1 MTRVGRSWW
10 VPLVAVVAL
19 VGSAIWMLV
28 QGQGVGAWGPAAR
41 DGGVSGSGYGSMM
54 GGGGWGNGSMMGGTQ
69 WGRSDTTGLDV
80 DTLGGARNAAE
91 GFADDLGPGF
101 GVGEVMQFDNHYY
114 AEIVGADGE
123 LATEVLVDP
132 TSGAVQ
138 IEYGPA
144 RMWNTRY
151 GMMAAGSSASGRVTA
166 AEAEELAD
174 RWLADQGDLTADE
187 AEELPGYY
195 TLHTLRDG
203 DVEGMLS
210 VNSTT
215 GDVWYHSWHGQF
227 VDMTEAP

>member
-1 MTRVGRSWW
+1 MTRVSRSWW
-10 VPLVAVVAL
+10 IPAVAVAAM
-19 VGSAIWMLV
+19 VGSVIWMLV
-28 QGQGVGAWGPAAR
+28 QGQGVGAWGSTAR
-41 DGGVSGSGYGSMM
+41 NGLSGSGYGSMM
-54 GGGGWGNGSMMGGTQ
+54 GGGGWGDGSMMGGTP
-69 WGRSDTTGLDV
+69 WGRSDTTGQSVGNLD
-80 DTLGGARNAAE
+80 DARTAAE
-91 GFADDLGPGF
+91 AFAVDLGPGM
-101 GVGEVMQFDNHYY
+101 GVGEVMQFDNGYY

-132 TSGAVQ
+132 TAGAVQ

-151 GMMAAGSSASGRVTA
+151 GMMAAGTAASGRVTA
-166 AEAEELAD
+166 AEAEEIAD
-174 RWLADQGDLTADE
+174 RWLADQGDLSADE

>member
-19 VGSAIWMLV
+19 VGSVIWMLV
-28 QGQGVGAWGPAAR
+28 QGQGVGAWGSTAR
-41 DGGVSGSGYGSMM
+41 DGAPGSGFGSMM
-54 GGGGWGNGSMMGGTQ
+54 GGGGWGDGSMMGGTR
-69 WGRSDTTGLDV
+69 WGRSEATGQSVESLD
-80 DTLGGARNAAE
+80 DARTAAE
-91 GFADDLGPGF
+91 TFAGDLGPGM
-101 GVGEVMQFDNHYY
+101 GVGEVMQFDNQYY

-123 LATEVLVDP
+123 LATEALVNP
-132 TSGAVQ
+132 ASGAVQ

-151 GMMAAGSSASGRVTA
+151 GMMAAGSATSGRITA
-166 AEAEELAD
+166 AEAEEIAD

-203 DVEGMLS
+203 SVEGMLS

-215 GDVWYHSWHGQF
+215 GDVWYHSWHGEF

>member
-1 MTRVGRSWW
+1 M
-10 VPLVAVVAL
+10 
-19 VGSAIWMLV
+19 IWMLV
-28 QGQGVGAWGPAAR
+28 QGQGVGAWGSAAR
-41 DGGVSGSGYGSMM
+41 GGVPGSGYGSMM
-54 GGGGWGNGSMMGGTQ
+54 GGGGWGDGSMMGGTP
-69 WGRSDTTGLDV
+69 WGRPDTTDPSVENLD
-80 DTLGGARNAAE
+80 DARSAAE
-91 GFADDLGPGF
+91 AFVDDLGQGM

-132 TSGAVQ
+132 TSGTVQ

-144 RMWNTRY
+144 RMWNTRF
-151 GMMAAGSSASGRVTA
+151 GMMAAGSSGSERVTA
-166 AEAEELAD
+166 AEAERIAD
-174 RWLADQGDLTADE
+174 RWLADQGDLTADG

-203 DVEGMLS
+203 ALEGMLS

-227 VDMTEAP
+227 VDMSEAP